1 MTKRLVVF
9 VGLIFMVFIISL
21 STLLRVN
28 NDYNY
33 IARQA
38 KLSAW
43 SLAQLQTETN
53 QFQHQLE
60 MFLIQPSLDSDNLT
74 LRYDI
79 LWSRYQ
85 TFLYSQETAE
95 IRQLHNA
102 YQTVTDAFNL
112 IKRYEQ
118 AVFSEDRDQLAEFY
132 KQLVPYQIRI
142 RDIMVKNFT
151 GASSLQD
158 IMQLE
163 RNKNLITYNL
173 LLVVAFVAFLAFQLY
188 RNAQKQQF
196 LAWRDSLTGLY
207 NRNYLIRK
215 IERKEHKQRRYVV
228 FLLDIDNFKEVNDA
242 LGYEV
247 GDKILLMVA
256 HLLSSLT
263 NHSDVKVI
271 RLASDEFCLLI
282 GNLALDYAQFAH
294 RVRKE
299 VNRVLATV
307 HGYKHLTVSIGVAC
321 SWDVSYE
328 SDTYQKRGKGIL
340 NNADLALN
348 LAKAKSNSAIF
359 FYSDDLE
366 KQYRKRK
373 SLIDDLELLLRN
385 ESQEQLFLCYQPIIN
400 KQTNQLGCEA
410 LVRWNHPV
418 YGYINPEYLITIAE
432 QSGLA
437 RQLGLWI
444 FKSVRD
450 LYLSLNMYR
459 GKIEFAINL
468 SDALFDDRLTH
479 VLASIFLTNNV
490 NMQSIVLEITETMT
504 LDDMKQSNKIM
515 REIQQLGVRVAM
527 DDFGTGWASM
537 KQLNDL
543 PFDKLK
549 IDKSFT
555 DKINLQ
561 DNQEI
566 FIRSIIELSH
576 QLGIKVVAEGIE
588 ERYQYKTLLDLG
600 CDEFQGYYF
609 SKPLP
614 SIEFVQ
620 YCHDYFAQQQTIT
633 IL

>member
-102 YQTVTDAFNL
+102 YQTVMDAFNL

-132 KQLVPYQIRI
+132 QQLVPYQIRI

>member
-102 YQTVTDAFNL
+102 YQTVMDAFNL

-132 KQLVPYQIRI
+132 QQLVPYQIRI
-142 RDIMVKNFT
+142 R
-151 GASSLQD
+151 D

>member
-60 MFLIQPSLDSDNLT
+60 IFLIQPSLDSDNLT

-102 YQTVTDAFNL
+102 YQIVTDAFNL

-132 KQLVPYQIRI
+132 QQLVPYQIRI

-188 RNAQKQQF
+188 RNAKKQQF

-215 IERKEHKQRRYVV
+215 IERKEHKQRRYVI

-263 NHSDVKVI
+263 NHSNVKVI

-282 GNLALDYAQFAH
+282 GDLALDYVQFAH

-328 SDTYQKRGKGIL
+328 SDNYQKRGKGIL

-348 LAKAKSNSAIF
+348 LAKAKSNSAVF
-359 FYSDDLE
+359 FYSGDLE
-366 KQYRKRK
+366 KQYRKKK

-385 ESQEQLFLCYQPIIN
+385 ENQEQLFLCYQPVIN

-418 YGYINPEYLITIAE
+418 YGYINPEYLVTIAE

-437 RQLGLWI
+437 RPLGLWI

-468 SDALFDDRLTH
+468 SDALFDDRLAH
-479 VLASIFLTNNV
+479 VLSSIFLTNNV
-490 NMQSIVLEITETMT
+490 DMQSIILEITETMT

-515 REIQQLGVRVAM
+515 REIQKLGVRLAM

-620 YCHDYFAQQQTIT
+620 YCHDYFARQQTIT

>member
-9 VGLIFMVFIISL
+9 VGLIFVIFIISS
-21 STLLRVN
+21 STLMRVN
-28 NDYNY
+28 DDYNY

-60 MFLIQPSLDSDNLT
+60 MFLVQPSLDSDTLI

-85 TFLYSQETAE
+85 TFLHSQETAE

-102 YQTVTDAFNL
+102 YQTVSDVFHL

-118 AVFSEDRDQLAEFY
+118 AVLSGDRELLAVFYDQML
-132 KQLVPYQIRI
+132 PYQIKI

-151 GASSLQD
+151 GASSLQE

-173 LLVVAFVAFLAFQLY
+173 LLVVAFIGFLAFQLY
-188 RNAQKQQF
+188 RNAKKQQF
-196 LAWRDSLTGLY
+196 LAWRDSLSGLY

-215 IERKEHKQRRYVV
+215 IERKEHKKRRYVV

-263 NHSDVKVI
+263 NYHDVKVI
-271 RLASDEFCLLI
+271 RLASDEFSVLI
-282 GNLALDYAQFAH
+282 GDLALDYVQFAY

-307 HGYKHLTVSIGVAC
+307 HGYKNLTVSIGVAC
-321 SWDVSYE
+321 SWDISYE
-328 SDTYQKRGKGIL
+328 SDTYQKRGKSIL
-340 NNADLALN
+340 NNADLSLN
-348 LAKAKSNSAIF
+348 IAKAQSNSAIF
-359 FYSDDLE
+359 FYSGDLE
-366 KQYRKRK
+366 KQYRQRK
-373 SLIDDLELLLRN
+373 NLIHDLEHLLKDEYQN
-385 ESQEQLFLCYQPIIN
+385 QLFLCYQPIIIKQKN
-400 KQTNQLGCEA
+400 KLGCEA
-410 LVRWNHPV
+410 LLRWNHPV

-437 RQLGLWI
+437 RPLGLWI
-444 FKSVRD
+444 LKSVCNI
-450 LYLSLNMYR
+450 YLSLSIYR
-459 GKIEFAINL
+459 GQIEFSINL
-468 SDALFDDRLTH
+468 SDALFDERLTH
-479 VLASIFLTNNV
+479 VLVSIFLSNDV
-490 NMQSIVLEITETMT
+490 DMHSIILEITETMT
-504 LDDMKQSNKIM
+504 LEDMMQSNKII

-527 DDFGTGWASM
+527 DDFGTGWASL
-537 KQLNDL
+537 KLLNDL

-555 DKINLQ
+555 DKINLH
-561 DNQEI
+561 DKQEI
-566 FIRSIIELSH
+566 FIRSIIDLSH

-588 ERYQYKTLLDLG
+588 ELHQYKMLMDLG
-600 CDEFQGYYF
+600 TDEFQGYYF

-614 SIEFVQ
+614 SLEFEQ
-620 YCHDYFAQQQTIT
+620 YCHQYFTQQQTATIT
-633 IL
+633 